1 MFILF
6 LLEYIY
12 NLSVFAL
19 LVSTSLVIRSFTN
32 HKPLKQAKILV
43 GLYAGLVSVILIAL
57 SFQQNDYSYDIRY
70 APIIL
75 VYAYLGPVAGSITGT
90 IALLARLF
98 FSGQWVTAIIGWII
112 MMGVFIIVH
121 RLVKHVSPGKRVATI
136 MATYALVYTAVVPI
150 LFNVLRDKPLF
161 HIQYLLFVLLGVIVG
176 ALLIES
182 YEKLYRTIAEKKRV
196 EKTLAESES
205 QYRLIAENT
214 SDLIMVMKP
223 DHSVSYFSPSHHAV
237 LGYSILEL
245 EQTKLCNFLHSDD
258 TARFK
263 EAMNCINKVKKPQTV
278 EYRFKH
284 KKGHW
289 IQFESRCMPVTG
301 DNQSIE
307 HIVIVSRDITERK
320 KAEELLL
327 RSEKL
332 SVVGE
337 LAAGIAHEIRNPLTT
352 IKGFIQLYKTEN
364 SHVQYNDLLLSEL
377 ARIERITSEL
387 LSLGKPQA
395 VELTY
400 TDIRDLVIK
409 TLELL
414 SPQANLNGIQF
425 KLNSEE
431 KPYLVLCEKNQMIQ
445 VFLNLFKNAMESMPK
460 GGEITVSLNQD
471 LEGKY
476 AITIQDQGC
485 GIPNELLP
493 RLGEPFYTLKE
504 KGTGLGLMICHKIIR
519 DHQGTIEYQSKEG
532 EGTKVTV
539 VLPVATI

>member
-1 MFILF
+1 MF

-12 NLSVFAL
+12 NLSVFGL
-19 LVSTSLVIRSFTN
+19 LVSTSLIIRSFTN

-43 GLYAGLVSVILIAL
+43 GLYAGIVSVILVAL
-57 SFQQNDYSYDIRY
+57 SFQQNEYSYDIRY
-70 APIIL
+70 APIVL
-75 VYAYLGPVAGSITGT
+75 VYAYLGPIAGSITGS

-98 FSGQWVTAIIGWII
+98 FGGHWLTAIIGWLIV
-112 MMGVFIIVH
+112 MSVFIIVH
-121 RLVKHVSPGKRVATI
+121 KLVKHLSPVKRVATI
-136 MATYALVYTAVVPI
+136 MASYVLAYTAVVPI
-150 LFNVLRDKPLF
+150 LFNVFRDKPLF
-161 HIQYLLFVLLGVIVG
+161 HVQYLLFVLLGVIVG
-176 ALLIES
+176 TLLIES
-182 YEKLYRTIAEKKRV
+182 YEMLYRTIAEKKRI

-223 DHSVSYFSPSHHAV
+223 DHSVSYYSPSHQAV
-237 LGYSILEL
+237 LEYSVSEL
-245 EQTKLCNFLHSDD
+245 VETKLCSFIHPDD
-258 TARFK
+258 KARFK
-263 EAMNCINKVKKPQTV
+263 EAMNCINKVKEPQTV

-284 KKGHW
+284 RNGHW

-301 DNQSIE
+301 ENHSIE
-307 HIVIVSRDITERK
+307 HIVIVSRDVTERK

-364 SHVQYNDLLLSEL
+364 PHVQYNELLLSEL

-395 VELTY
+395 VELTH
-400 TDIRDLVIK
+400 TDIRELVIK

-425 KLNSEE
+425 EVNSEE
-431 KPYLVLCEKNQMIQ
+431 KPYFVLCEKNQMLQ

-460 GGEITVSLNQD
+460 GGEITVNFNQN

-476 AITIQDQGC
+476 TISIQDQGC
-485 GIPNELLP
+485 GIPKELLP

-532 EGTKVTV
+532 QGTKVNV
-539 VLPVATI
+539 VLPIATI